1 MFKCV
6 TTADDFTDGAYL
18 NEVAVCLLVSQLSR
32 CDSVTMTESTNPL
45 PMDPDAAVQI
55 MSLTYVPLVYV

>member
-1 MFKCV
+1 MTAGTALLYEISLMVDIGMICQKLGV
-6 TTADDFTDGAYL
+6 TLWQY
-18 NEVAVCLLVSQLSR
+18 VSHY
-32 CDSVTMTESTNPL
+32 PL